1 MTNSRD
7 RQYRREEAGER
18 RVDGLK
24 RAAQRRVD
32 RLDILNGRNEHKREQ
47 DTPDHTLLNLFNM
60 RPDDHRSVIV

>member
-7 RQYRREEAGER
+7 SQDGGEEARER

-24 RAAQRRVD
+24 RPAQRRVD
-32 RLDILNGRNEHKREQ
+32 RLNILEGRNEHKREQ

>member
-7 RQYRREEAGER
+7 RQYRREEARER
-18 RVDGLK
+18 RVDGLQ
-24 RAAQRRVD
+24 RPAQGHVD
-32 RLDILNGRNEHKREQ
+32 RLDILEGRFKHKREQ